1 MYQRHGDD
9 GGSGACPGRRQG
21 CEQMRDPVGRCSGT
35 MRARPRG
42 NSKSENGCLWTGPTL
57 RREEKTLLG
66 SRKTRFTSP
75 AGEVNGFGGV
85 EVREIA
91 VWLLV
96 RTRVLGRDNCNDGCG
111 AGVTKVSGVRGRAGW
126 VSEKETET
134 AAQVPGRGKEEALD
148 AVLAAASR
156 RRGRRKPAAQ
166 RSYDPAPP
174 R

>member
-1 MYQRHGDD
+1 MSLDRTY
-9 GGSGACPGRRQG
+9 AA
-21 CEQMRDPVGRCSGT
+21 T
-35 MRARPRG
+35 RG
-42 NSKSENGCLWTGPTL
+42 
-57 RREEKTLLG
+57 KTLLG

-96 RTRVLGRDNCNDGCG
+96 RTRVWGRDNCNDGCG
-111 AGVTKVSGVRGRAGW
+111 AGVAKVSGVRGRAGW

-156 RRGRRKPAAQ
+156 HRGRLKPAAQ